1 MDSSVTRVAE
11 RKRSRR
17 VPKGSF
23 AMAPSDLKA
32 LVSEVLSHEMLT
44 RRALIVR
51 MEFFSGV
58 V

>member
-1 MDSSVTRVAE
+1 MDSSVIRVAE

-51 MEFFSGV
+51 MEFFRG
-58 V
+58 